1 MNIYNKTNHRKSKSK
16 AFPGAPAFINSIK
29 TIPYFVKM
37 FFFDTDSIIFDDDI
51 SVFLVL
57 YKINPD
63 TSAVYTIIDRI
74 LYKIINHTH

>member
-16 AFPGAPAFINSIK
+16 AFPGTPAFINSIK

-57 YKINPD
+57 YKITPD
-63 TSAVYTIIDRI
+63 SSAVYTIIDRI
-74 LYKIINHTH
+74 FYKIINHTH